1 MMDSITVGAKIKMTE
16 AVTGDYPVGSTATII
31 YIDDMD
37 NVFIEWSDGK
47 LSSFSDKQV
56 IHGFEKI
63 TPKYSAPIQEH
74 IERISYFEDI
84 MDRIQAMDST
94 SPERRKLLGELS
106 AYYSSDAW
114 KRDFAADE
122 AGLLPKDLKRGV
134 LSEDGI
140 YNLLEES
147 STD

>member
-16 AVTGDYPVGSTATII
+16 AVTSDYPVGSTATIL

-63 TPKYSAPIQEH
+63 TPKYSVPIQEH
-74 IERISYFEDI
+74 IERITHYEKV
-84 MDRIQAMDST
+84 MDKVQAMEINL
-94 SPERRKLLGELS
+94 PERRKLLGELS

>member
-1 MMDSITVGAKIKMTE
+1 MMDSITVGAKIRMTE
-16 AVTGDYPVGSTATII
+16 AVTRDYPVGSTATIL
-31 YIDDMD
+31 YIDEMD

-74 IERISYFEDI
+74 IERITYFEDI
-84 MDRIQAMDST
+84 MDRVRAMESD
-94 SPERRKLLGELS
+94 SPERKKLLDELS

-114 KRDFAADE
+114 KRDYVADE

-140 YNLLEES
+140 YNLLEE
-147 STD
+147 

>member
-1 MMDSITVGAKIKMTE
+1 MMDSITVGAKIRMTE
-16 AVTGDYPVGSTATII
+16 AVISDYPVGSTATII
-31 YIDDMD
+31 YIDEMD
-37 NVFIEWSDGK
+37 NVFIEWTDGK

-56 IHGFEKI
+56 LHGFEKI

-74 IERISYFEDI
+74 IERITYFEDI
-84 MDRIQAMDST
+84 MERVQAMDSS
-94 SPERRKLLGELS
+94 SPEREKLLGELS
-106 AYYSSDAW
+106 NYYNSDEW

-140 YNLLEES
+140 YNLLEE
-147 STD
+147 